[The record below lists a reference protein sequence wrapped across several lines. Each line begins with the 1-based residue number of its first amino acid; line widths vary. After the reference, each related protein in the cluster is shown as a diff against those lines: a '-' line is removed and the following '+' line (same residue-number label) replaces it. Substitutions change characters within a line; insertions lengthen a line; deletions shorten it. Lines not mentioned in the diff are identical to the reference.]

1 MHYLI
6 SANTNMSNINY
17 SNLSSI
23 PTWPNKE
30 QTQIH
35 AYNRKTRPIL
45 SMCTRCA
52 QLSTNVQRSSSSNTK
67 RTLSSTSTNM
77 ESLSHSLTLTV
88 KHYKKFSHIQAQ
100 SGITTHVR
108 VRAHDRTHNRTHKQE
123 HVPVPIKSKA
133 NHKAPH
139 PHSPQHHAPIQMAL
153 HTLACMLMNKR
164 DMPTWFTLP
173 W

>member
-1 MHYLI
+1 
-6 SANTNMSNINY
+6 MSNINQT
-17 SNLSSI
+17 SQA
-23 PTWPNKE
+23 PQPE
-30 QTQIH
+30 QTQTH

-45 SMCTRCA
+45 SLCTRCA
-52 QLSTNVQRSSSSNTK
+52 QLSTIVQTSSSSNTK
-67 RTLSSTSTNM
+67 RTLSSTSTKM
-77 ESLSHSLTLTV
+77 ESLSHPLTLTV
-88 KHYKKFSHIQAQ
+88 KHYKKFSQIRAQ

-153 HTLACMLMNKR
+153 HTLACMLMDKH
-164 DMPTWFTLP
+164 DSMPTWFTLP